1 MKFLVGRSNLSVTV
15 FVPWDCD
22 KHCPFCT
29 SKEFYSSMECSL
41 PKVLM
46 SLESMCLTGI
56 REVVVSGGEPFSNL
70 EGLEQILQVASKHG
84 KKVFINTSFPKGIE
98 TKDAIDLISK
108 YRRNLC
114 GINVSRHV
122 ETVFR
127 DDDAAFLSEVNSW
140 VPVRINRL
148 VDEESSVHFS
158 SKDAEDLVGVA
169 SKFSSSLNFR
179 WDYRKLSEEQLHT
192 INNAF
197 LGHLFESPSLS
208 YVRSGGCLVCDT
220 FVFHYNRLGDTPY
233 EVRFHRGLPST
244 FIRKGNYGFINDIVV
259 FPDGTVRLD
268 WDIDSP
274 TLISY
279 VGDALH
285 ESDVCQHVIS
295 VLNTA
300 FRSQNSIP
308 PDLRNLAE
316 LLTARTK
323 NPYDVSSWKEI
334 SHYPPPSTVNR
345 EYEPKCGGGGSCGG

>member
-1 MKFLVGRSNLSVTV
+1 MKYVVGRSNLSVTV
-15 FVPWDCD
+15 FVPWDCE

-46 SLESMCLTGI
+46 SLEYLCSTGI
-56 REVVVSGGEPFSNL
+56 REVVVSGGEPFANL
-70 EGLEQILQVASKHG
+70 EGLENILQVSSNHG
-84 KKVFINTSFPKGIE
+84 KKVFINTSFPKTLE
-98 TKDAIDLISK
+98 TKDAVDLISK

-148 VDEESSVHFS
+148 VDGDSSNKVS
-158 SKDAEDLVGVA
+158 VKEIEDFVGAV

-197 LGHLFESPSLS
+197 LGHLFEVPSLS
-208 YVRSGGCLVCDT
+208 YVRNGGCLVCDT
-220 FVFHYNRLGDTPY
+220 FVFHYSRSGDAPY
-233 EVRFHRGLPST
+233 EVRFHRGLSST
-244 FIRKGNYGFINDIVV
+244 FIQKGNYGFINDLVV

-268 WDIDSP
+268 WGIYAP
-274 TLISY
+274 TLVSY
-279 VGDALH
+279 AGDGLH
-285 ESDVCQHVIS
+285 ESDVGQHVIS
-295 VLNTA
+295 VLNMTLGLK
-300 FRSQNSIP
+300 IPTP
-308 PDLRNLAE
+308 PDQINLAE

-334 SHYPPPSTVNR
+334 SHYPPPSKVNR
-345 EYEPKCGGGGSCGG
+345 EYEPSCGGGGSC

>member
-1 MKFLVGRSNLSVTV
+1 
-15 FVPWDCD
+15 
-22 KHCPFCT
+22 
-29 SKEFYSSMECSL
+29 MECSL

-56 REVVVSGGEPFSNL
+56 REVVVSGGEPFANL
-70 EGLEQILQVASKHG
+70 EGLEQILQVTSKHG

-148 VDEESSVHFS
+148 VDEDSHDKISVREL
-158 SKDAEDLVGVA
+158 EDLVGVA

-197 LGHLFESPSLS
+197 LGHLFEAPSLS

-220 FVFHYNRLGDTPY
+220 FVFHYSRLGDTPY

-268 WDIDSP
+268 WDIGSP

-308 PDLRNLAE
+308 SDLGNLAE
-316 LLTARTK
+316 LLTTRTK

-334 SHYPPPSTVNR
+334 SHYPPSFTDNR